1 MVPRKELVREACRLI
16 REARRRWEAH
26 ENGACRRMRERAV
39 VVYEGL
45 TRQERDEV
53 PEELRVWLR
62 YRSEKYFGRGRK
74 GNGMSSKPASS
85 QKGKPKEKPQQH
97 AVAARKVASVIGSLY
112 LVSSRKGLCGLY
124 FGHRVEASLLPGN
137 QPRDRFLNQAEEELA
152 EYFAG
157 KRERFGVPLDAR
169 GSEFQRAVWR
179 ALASIPF
186 GQTRG
191 YGELADEM
199 GHPQAVR
206 AVGTA
211 NGANPIAII
220 VPCHRVIG
228 KNGSL
233 TGFGGGLEIKRKLLQ
248 HEGVLL
254 NSI

>member
-1 MVPRKELVREACRLI
+1 MKVRRELVREACHLI

-26 ENGACRRMRERAV
+26 ENGACRRLRERAV
-39 VVYEGL
+39 SAYERLGKEE
-45 TRQERDEV
+45 RQEV

-62 YRSEKYFGRGRK
+62 YRSEKYFGQGRR
-74 GNGMSSKPASS
+74 GNGMSSRPASA
-85 QKGKPKEKPQQH
+85 QKSKPKEKPQQH
-97 AVAARKVASVIGSLY
+97 AVASRKVTSAVGLLH

-124 FGHRVEASLLPGN
+124 FGHRVEVSALPDDN
-137 QPRDRFLNQAEEELA
+137 RRDRFLNQAEEELA
-152 EYFAG
+152 EYFEG
-157 KRERFGVPLDAR
+157 RREVFGVALDAR

-186 GQTRG
+186 GHTRG
-191 YGELADEM
+191 YGELADEI
-199 GHPQAVR
+199 GNPQAVR

-211 NGANPIAII
+211 NGANPISII

-228 KNGSL
+228 KDGSL

-254 NSI
+254 KAI

>member
-1 MVPRKELVREACRLI
+1 MAVRSELVREACRLI
-16 REARRRWEAH
+16 REARCRWEAH
-26 ENGACRRMRERAV
+26 ENRACRRIRERAV
-39 VVYEGL
+39 VAYEGL
-45 TRQERDEV
+45 TRQERDEL

-74 GNGMSSKPASS
+74 GNGMNSKPAPP
-85 QKGKPKEKPQQH
+85 QKTKAKEKPQQH
-97 AVAARKVASVIGSLY
+97 AVAARKVASVVGPLY

-124 FGHRVEASLLPGN
+124 FGHRVEISSLPGN
-137 QPRDRFLNQAEEELA
+137 NPRDRFLNQAEEELA
-152 EYFAG
+152 EYFLG
-157 KRERFGVPLDAR
+157 NREDFGVALDAR

-179 ALASIPF
+179 ALVSIPF

-211 NGANPIAII
+211 NGANPISII

-228 KNGSL
+228 KDGSL

-248 HEGVLL
+248 HEGVRLRP
-254 NSI
+254 I